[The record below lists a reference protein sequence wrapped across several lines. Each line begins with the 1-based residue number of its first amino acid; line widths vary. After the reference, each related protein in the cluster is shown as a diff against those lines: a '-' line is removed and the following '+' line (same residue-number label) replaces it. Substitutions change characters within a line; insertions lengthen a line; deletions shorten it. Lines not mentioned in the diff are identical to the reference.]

1 VAKNKPNTV
10 KTATEL
16 IAPVLEELG
25 IDLWDVRFEKE
36 GSQWY
41 LRYFIDRLEGDEAL
55 TIQDCEAVSRKIDKL
70 LDAADPIE
78 QSYILEVGSPGIER
92 ELTQDWH
99 FEICQDLKVTV
110 RFIRPVDGERDFIG
124 SLVGKKEKS
133 ITILLEDERE
143 MVFTSDEAAYIK
155 LYADFDDGGNRG

>member
-1 VAKNKPNTV
+1 MAKKKPNTAQV
-10 KTATEL
+10 AAEL
-16 IAPVLEELG
+16 IAPVLEELD
-25 IDLWDVRFEKE
+25 IDLWDARFEKE

-41 LRYFIDRLEGDEAL
+41 LRYFIDRLEGEESL
-55 TIQDCEAVSRKIDKL
+55 TIQDCENVSRRIDKL
-70 LDAADPIE
+70 LDEADPID

-99 FEICQDLKVTV
+99 FDICMDYKVTV
-110 RFIRPVDGERDFIG
+110 RLIRPVDGKRDF
-124 SLVGKKEKS
+124 VGTLCKKDDKNIS
-133 ITILLEDERE
+133 ILLDDESE